1 MSGKRN
7 NLVCATVFETK
18 NAEKMANNSRE
29 TRREIIRATSLG
41 TFVKPLFIPEFPFAS
56 ESYVNL
62 RSTTD
67 IYSRFFGLT
76 CGRRWW
82 SEIFLRCDFFVREHV
97 GRMDGDGIVRHC
109 SEN

>member
-7 NLVCATVFETK
+7 NLVCATDCEAK
-18 NAEKMANNSRE
+18 SAEKMANSSRE
-29 TRREIIRATSLG
+29 TRREIMGGASVG
-41 TFVKPLFIPEFPFAS
+41 NFVKPSFIPEFPFGS
-56 ESYVNL
+56 ESYMNL

-82 SEIFLRCDFFVREHV
+82 SEIFLRCDSFVREHV
-97 GRMDGDGIVRHC
+97 GRTDGDVI
-109 SEN
+109 